1 MNIDTQR
8 IVVFILAIR
17 SSADKRECSRF
28 GIFLLRRFRHHIP
41 IACPNMVICLLRKEK
56 YH

>member
-17 SSADKRECSRF
+17 SSADKRECSSF
-28 GIFLLRRFRHHIP
+28 GIFLLRRFRHYIHI
-41 IACPNMVICLLRKEK
+41 ARSKMVICLLQKEK
-56 YH
+56 DH